1 MTRDDHG
8 GTGTRNAV
16 FPTPGNFSSQRRLH
30 PAAMIVRLVQ
40 NIRSLIST
48 VLSLLVFS
56 GMIVRHLDSKP
67 LIIVLVTG
75 GLMLLVFELAQ
86 PTIQWL
92 TTRYQL
98 GKDAITLRSG
108 LFSRTQ
114 RTIAYSTIHAIN
126 SVSPWY
132 LRPFGVVRLTI
143 ASAGSDEA
151 SIVLDAV
158 PAHVQLKLERLRNA
172 STTSNADD
180 FDDVAEQTNH
190 TGGTKP
196 DNFGVA
202 PIDVADPPV
211 RHIATH
217 TTHTTTA
224 VSDIVSCQ
232 GRLVFRA
239 RPVDIVLYSLTDI
252 GLLAAA
258 GVLYGFV
265 TQVADALPHDV
276 LDQASGM
283 VYSLLMHG
291 VLIVVLM
298 LLGCVVMLLLVGIG
312 LNFLRFYGFEVRR
325 CGDDLVVTRGLLTRR
340 ATTMAVSRIQ
350 TVSIKYNP
358 LRELIH
364 LCAVEVGLSA
374 TGSGDSK
381 DDKAGD
387 ATVILPV
394 VSYRNVY
401 TILNVM
407 LPEWKIKPPA
417 SELHHTGKG
426 LLHYYL
432 FQAVLR
438 SLMIAAA
445 GTGIFAVSA
454 YAVPSARILLLNANV
469 ILTVL
474 LGSMGI
480 VLPVMLWARW
490 YACHTEGYQ
499 FVDRQGIVVT
509 GTSSWT
515 RFTMFTSRPRAQSCI
530 RKVPLWRVR
539 KGVERLSMPLYV
551 LNGTDEL
558 KFSFLCCED
567 ADHLECWFRGQKMHD
582 TK

>member
-1 MTRDDHG
+1 MTRG
-8 GTGTRNAV
+8 GNGEQGAD
-16 FPTPGNFSSQRRLH
+16 FPMSVSSLAQRRLH

-40 NIRSLIST
+40 NIRSLVST

-67 LIIVLVTG
+67 LIIILVTG
-75 GLMLLVFELAQ
+75 GLMLLIFELAQ
-86 PTIQWL
+86 PPVQWM

-114 RTIAYSTIHAIN
+114 CTIAYSTIHAIN
-126 SVSPWY
+126 SISPWY

-158 PAHVQLKLERLRNA
+158 PAHVQLELERLRNT

-180 FDDVAEQTNH
+180 FDDATEQPNH
-190 TGGTKP
+190 TGDTKP
-196 DNFGVA
+196 GRFDIV
-202 PIDVADPPV
+202 PTDVADPSV
-211 RHIATH
+211 RHIAIH

-224 VSDIVSCQ
+224 VSDVTSPQ
-232 GRLVFRA
+232 GRLVFCA

-291 VLIVVLM
+291 VLMVVLM

-325 CGDDLVVTRGLLTRR
+325 CDDDLVVTRGLLTRR
-340 ATTMAVSRIQ
+340 TTTMAVSRIQ

-358 LRELIH
+358 LRGLIH

-381 DDKAGD
+381 DDKAWD

-394 VSYRNVY
+394 VSYRTVY

-417 SELHHTGKG
+417 SGLYHTGKG

-432 FQAVLR
+432 FQAVLL

-454 YAVPSARILLLNANV
+454 YAVPSARILLFNVNV
-469 ILTVL
+469 ILAVI

-480 VLPVMLWARW
+480 VLPFMLWARW
-490 YACHTEGYQ
+490 YACRTEGYQ
-499 FVDRQGIVVT
+499 FVDGQRIVVT
-509 GTSSWT
+509 GTSGWT
-515 RFTMFTSRPRAQSCI
+515 RFTMFTSRSRAQSCI

-558 KFSFLCCED
+558 KFSFLRCED
-567 ADHLECWFRGQKMHD
+567 ADRLECWFRGQMMHD